1 MCYMSL
7 NIETSSVFQA
17 MVEVHTAAADTLVVR
32 HWARLRASYLISPT
46 GGGYGQ
52 GGGGYGQGGGGYGA
66 GQGIPNLSRTA
77 RSVLTKL
84 HLLGGYNQGGYGGQ
98 GYSAGY

>member
-52 GGGGYGQGGGGYGA
+52 GGGYGA

>member
-17 MVEVHTAAADTLVVR
+17 MVEVDSAAAAAADTLVVC

-46 GGGYGQ
+46 
-52 GGGGYGQGGGGYGA
+52 GGGYGQGGGGYGA

>member
-52 GGGGYGQGGGGYGA
+52 GGGYGA
-66 GQGIPNLSRTA
+66 GQGIPDLSRTA

-84 HLLGGYNQGGYGGQ
+84 HLLGGYSQGGYGGQ
-98 GYSAGY
+98 GYSAGYGY

>member
-52 GGGGYGQGGGGYGA
+52 GGGGYGA

-84 HLLGGYNQGGYGGQ
+84 HLSGGYNQGGYGGQ

>member
-1 MCYMSL
+1 
-7 NIETSSVFQA
+7 
-17 MVEVHTAAADTLVVR
+17 MVEVDSAAAADTLVVC

-46 GGGYGQ
+46 
-52 GGGGYGQGGGGYGA
+52 GGGYGQGGGGYGA

-84 HLLGGYNQGGYGGQ
+84 HLSGGYNQGGYGGQ